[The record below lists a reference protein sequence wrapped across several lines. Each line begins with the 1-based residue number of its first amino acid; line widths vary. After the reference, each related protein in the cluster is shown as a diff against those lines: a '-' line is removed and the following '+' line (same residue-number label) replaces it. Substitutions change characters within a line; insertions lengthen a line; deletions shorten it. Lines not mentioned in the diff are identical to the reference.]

1 MLVDMHCHT
10 GIWSPDGEQ
19 SVEALLHAAKERGL
33 AGVAVTDHYDHETVE
48 PTGRR
53 WTFDV
58 HAYRAS
64 LAEKRKPP
72 SSLCRERFPG
82 LLIGIEFSYFEQ
94 HTAEINRLICEGQ
107 LDFSIISLHEYQG
120 IDPILQPDALYRGDL
135 SGIYERVLRALAETA
150 ENIPSANIIGHYDF
164 FSRYAPFAECKIC
177 YRHCPA
183 AFDRLFRAM
192 IRNDQAL
199 EINTGTV
206 EALHLKRGYAIQE
219 AMPDTEILRRYR
231 EMGGRRITIGDD
243 AHRPGDVGRCF
254 TPTLRFLKSQGIDEL
269 FWMEERVWHS
279 APFSDMLC
287 Q

>member
-10 GIWSPDGEQ
+10 DIWSPDGKQ
-19 SVEALLHAAKERGL
+19 SVELLLRAAKEQGL
-33 AGVAVTDHYDHETVE
+33 AGVAVTDHSDHETVE
-48 PTGRR
+48 PSGRR
-53 WTFDV
+53 WVFDV
-58 HAYRAS
+58 HAYKTS

-72 SSLCRERFPG
+72 STLRRGQFPG

-94 HTAEINRLICEGQ
+94 HAADINRLIRHGQ
-107 LDFSIISLHEYQG
+107 LDFSIISLHEYRG
-120 IDPILQPDALYRGDL
+120 VDPILQPHILYRGEL
-135 SGIYERVLRALAETA
+135 PAIYERILHALAETA

-164 FSRYAPFAECKIC
+164 FSRYAPFKACKIC

-206 EALHLKRGYAIQE
+206 EALHFKRGYALQD
-219 AMPDTEILRRYR
+219 AMPDTEILSRYR
-231 EMGGRRITIGDD
+231 ELGGRRITIGDD
-243 AHRPGDVGRCF
+243 AHRPDDVGRCF
-254 TPTLRFLKSQGIDEL
+254 APTLRYLKSQGIDQL
-269 FWMEERVWHS
+269 FWMEDRVWHA